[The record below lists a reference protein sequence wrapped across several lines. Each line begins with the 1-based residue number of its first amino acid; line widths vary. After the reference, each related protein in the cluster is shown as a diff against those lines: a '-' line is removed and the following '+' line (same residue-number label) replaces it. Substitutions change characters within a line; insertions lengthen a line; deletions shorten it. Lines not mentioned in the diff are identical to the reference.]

1 MEFKDELKKTRREI
15 KMTQEGLSKMLEVP
29 KRTIENWEGGVNK
42 PPGYVQKLILEK
54 LNRFSYQRYGKCEL

>member
-1 MEFKDELKKTRREI
+1 
-15 KMTQEGLSKMLEVP
+15 MTQEGLSKMLEVP